1 MVVSGNETVS
11 VLEMRGALR
20 DESDDQPLISKGKKR
35 PASEESP
42 QLDTESNTASTKT
55 QRKRIKRK
63 QKLAE
68 KLDFKAKRPKRD
80 DQEPPVSAKIILPK
94 TKGYVS
100 LLDTEEKKLSAAKA
114 RLAEMYTNVLKIQ
127 PIPRPCPPGLLR
139 DLCPLAVSVRIP
151 TKNGAGYAFL
161 QFRNQVEMEA
171 AQKLLTTKSL
181 GTKPLQVTV
190 ASPVCRSNAEDWH
203 GPEARTMS
211 DFDWNTLFVTRLPRA
226 TTRLDLGQV
235 FRKARGIRLS
245 LFDDGSCKGTC
256 TLRYKSPS
264 DALQAF
270 ETRHGTFIRGSPIYV
285 NFALNSKKPKPSPPV
300 MPMETEDLVSPQE
313 RSDTTKSIKKA
324 VDRTPMKSHSDEFVI
339 DKKPASAP
347 SQTVVAYKSDKKTR
361 KGATNR
367 PQGAD
372 PKILAK
378 HQLKRKGA
386 VASKCSVPSPLELLL
401 RPPASKPKSAK
412 KSKKLTKRGKPSKHR

>member
-11 VLEMRGALR
+11 VPEKRGALR
-20 DESDDQPLISKGKKR
+20 GESDNQPLISKGKKR
-35 PASEESP
+35 PPSEQSP
-42 QLDTESNTASTKT
+42 QPDTNSNTASTKT

-80 DQEPPVSAKIILPK
+80 DQEPPVSAKIVLPK

-100 LLDTEEKKLSAAKA
+100 LLDTEEKRLSAAKT

-139 DLCPLAVSVRIP
+139 DLCPLAVSIRIP

-161 QFRNQVEMEA
+161 QFRNQVEMDA

-190 ASPVCRSNAEDWH
+190 ASPVRRSNAEDWH

-256 TLRYKSPS
+256 TLKYKSPS

-285 NFALNSKKPKPSPPV
+285 NFALNSKKPKPPPPII
-300 MPMETEDLVSPQE
+300 PMEMEDLVSSQK
-313 RSDTTKSIKKA
+313 RSDTTESIKKS
-324 VDRTPMKSHSDEFVI
+324 VDRTPMKSDEFVI
-339 DKKPASAP
+339 DKKPASAQ
-347 SQTVVAYKSDKKTR
+347 SQTVVAYESDKKTK

-378 HQLKRKGA
+378 HQLKRKGV

-401 RPPASKPKSAK
+401 RPAASKPKSAK

>member
-1 MVVSGNETVS
+1 MVVSGNETLS
-11 VLEMRGALR
+11 VLEMRGPLQ
-20 DESDDQPLISKGKKR
+20 DEPDNQPLVSKGKKR
-35 PASEESP
+35 PATVESP
-42 QLDTESNTASTKT
+42 QPDTKLNTASTKT

-100 LLDTEEKKLSAAKA
+100 LLDTEEKRLSAAKA

-139 DLCPLAVSVRIP
+139 DLCPLAISIRIP

-161 QFRNQVEMEA
+161 QFRNQVEMDA

-181 GTKPLQVTV
+181 GPKPLQVTV
-190 ASPVCRSNAEDWH
+190 ASPACRSNAEDWH

-256 TLRYKSPS
+256 TLKYKSPS

-285 NFALNSKKPKPSPPV
+285 NFALNSKKPKPSPPI
-300 MPMETEDLVSPQE
+300 MPMETEDLVSSEE
-313 RSDTTKSIKKA
+313 RSDATKSIKKT
-324 VDRTPMKSHSDEFVI
+324 VDRTPIKSHSDEFVI
-339 DKKPASAP
+339 DKKPASAQ
-347 SQTVVAYKSDKKTR
+347 SQTAVAYKSDKKTR
-361 KGATNR
+361 KGATNL